1 MACGWRGNTAVVE
14 DSDRD
19 DDYGVELRTG
29 RIASA
34 NDEMLDALVSEEDN
48 VAEEL
53 GNTEVPI
60 DDSEFVT
67 NEELDGEEFDLSIF

>member
-1 MACGWRGNTAVVE
+1 
-14 DSDRD
+14 
-19 DDYGVELRTG
+19 VELRTG

-34 NDEMLDALVSEEDN
+34 NAEMVDALVSEEDN